1 LYKPKDTY
9 FYKAKQE
16 GYPARSVYK
25 LEEIDKKYRLIKR
38 GSKILELGASPGSW
52 LKYCLNKI
60 GEKGYIVAIDLEEPS
75 PRTFC
80 QEVSLLSKKG
90 RGSLILPP
98 QVDFIKGDIFKISTA
113 SLRCPHP
120 EYIAGPSKFD
130 LLLSDL
136 APKTSGIK
144 EVDQARSME
153 LAERAID
160 AGKEVLKKGGDILV
174 KLFES
179 SEVQDLRKQ
188 LSTFFSK
195 VTLERP
201 GAVRKGSSEIYILG
215 LGFRRE
221 A

>member
-1 LYKPKDTY
+1 MYKPKDTY
-9 FYKAKQE
+9 FYKAKKE

-75 PRTFC
+75 
-80 QEVSLLSKKG
+80 
-90 RGSLILPP
+90 LPLP
-98 QVDFIKGDIFKISTA
+98 SQVNFIRGDIFKIEA
-113 SLRCPHP
+113 RSLR
-120 EYIAGPSKFD
+120 AGSLGFN

-188 LSTFFSK
+188 LSKFFSK